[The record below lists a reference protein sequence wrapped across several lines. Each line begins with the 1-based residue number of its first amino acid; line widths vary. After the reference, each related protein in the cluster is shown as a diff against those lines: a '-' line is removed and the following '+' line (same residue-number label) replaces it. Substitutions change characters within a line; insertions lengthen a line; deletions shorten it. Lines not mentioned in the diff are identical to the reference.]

1 MPAPSPDASSP
12 RASGR
17 THCPGG
23 HTAPSVRA
31 ADAVPTSGHRPPR
44 SEPTG
49 EAGPHDEPQVIV
61 ARIRMTQS
69 LAEAIADTV
78 HQMAAMAAQ
87 GGPQTGTSIKH

>member
-1 MPAPSPDASSP
+1 MADYPDVFADGFSL
-12 RASGR
+12 
-17 THCPGG
+17 
-23 HTAPSVRA
+23 TAGQFGITLTLS
-31 ADAVPTSGHRPPR
+31 R

-69 LAEAIADTV
+69 LAEAIAETI